1 MPTVSIYED
10 DVKAELG
17 DVLKNYGSKQN
28 MVKSFDELCF
38 NFGLELDEVTSE
50 YEMFK
55 KERGDAFKPEDA
67 IGKSKEQ
74 IFRVEVPANRY
85 DLLSHEG
92 LMIAFKVFLGL
103 IKPPKVKLS
112 TNKAVY
118 TIQVDKSVY
127 PLRPFVVGAV
137 LRNMR
142 FTPSIYRSFI
152 DCQDKLHQ
160 NLCRRRT
167 LVAIGTHD
175 LDKITSETI
184 CYTAKTPNSINFVPL
199 KQSAKMDGNELL
211 DHYLKHPD
219 LKEYCRIIKDSPVF
233 PLITDNDKTVLSL
246 PPIIN
251 SEHSKITLETRN
263 VFIEMTASDLTKAN
277 VCLNTFVTHFS
288 QYCSEPFTVEPVIVK
303 YPSDHG
309 YATVAGRDFVYP
321 QLETR
326 TMTVNSE
333 TIKAGVNPNDA
344 ELNQSK
350 ICSLLTR
357 MCCESIVTSP
367 STISVEVPIYR
378 SDIMHACDIIEDVCI
393 AYGFGN
399 IVAEQAK
406 TLGKPREQPINKLSD
421 LLREKLAMFGYD
433 ECLNWTLCSEKE
445 NFSYMGREKVPQ
457 VVLTDG
463 TSKWN
468 LEKEVPVRLSNPKT
482 REFDIVRTSL
492 LPGLLKV
499 VASNKHNPV
508 PNRLFEVGDVVFQ
521 TRGEGA
527 VNERRIAAI
536 YAGKTAGF
544 ELKHGLVNSLMRFM
558 GYVLE
563 EELGQQFCKISKT
576 YSLRECSHP
585 SFLKEMQGE
594 IVVDNVVVGV
604 VGVVHPNVL
613 EEYGIDFAVCSAMEL
628 NLEPFL
634 EWIMKSKA

>member
-17 DVLKNYGSKQN
+17 SILEGYGSKKSL
-28 MVKSFDELCF
+28 VKSFDELCF

-50 YEMFK
+50 FEMFK

-67 IGKSKEQ
+67 VGKSTEQ

-103 IKPPKVKLS
+103 IKPPNVRLS
-112 TNKAVY
+112 TPTPVY
-118 TIQVDKSVY
+118 EIKVDPSVY

-137 LRNMR
+137 LRNVK

-175 LDKITSETI
+175 LDKLTGTTVQYSARKPETI
-184 CYTAKTPNSINFVPL
+184 NFTPL
-199 KQSAKMDGNELL
+199 KQTVSMTGNEMLEF
-211 DHYLKHPD
+211 YLKHPD
-219 LKEYCRIIKDSPVF
+219 LKEYCRIIKDSAVF
-233 PLITDNDKTVLSL
+233 PLITDSKDTVLSL

-251 SEHSKITLETRN
+251 SDHSKISLNTKN
-263 VFIEMTASDLTKAN
+263 VFIEMTATDLTKAN
-277 VCLNTFVTHFS
+277 VCLNTFVSHFS
-288 QYCSEPFTVEPVIVK
+288 QYCSEPFTVEPVVVR

-309 YATVAGRDFVYP
+309 YAAVAGRSLVYP
-321 QLETR
+321 NLETR
-326 TMTVNSE
+326 TMTVQSS
-333 TIKAGVNPNDA
+333 TIKAGVNKDDEA
-344 ELNQSK
+344 LTADK

-357 MCCESIVTSP
+357 MCCESRVVNAES
-367 STISVEVPIYR
+367 ISVQVPVFR
-378 SDIMHACDIIEDVCI
+378 SDIMHACDIVEDVCI

-399 IVAEQAK
+399 MPARPAR
-406 TLGKPREQPINKLSD
+406 TLGKPREQPVNKLSD

-445 NFSYMGREKVPQ
+445 NFTAMGREKVPT
-457 VVLTDG
+457 VVGDAG
-463 TSKWN
+463 TSKWDLN
-468 LEKEVPVRLSNPKT
+468 KEVPVRLSNPKT
-482 REFDIVRTSL
+482 KEFEIVRTSL

-508 PNRLFEVGDVVFQ
+508 PIRLFEVGDVVFQ
-521 TRGEGA
+521 STGEA

-544 ELKHGLVNSLMRFM
+544 ELKHGLLNAVMRFL

-563 EELGQQFCKISKT
+563 EELGENFCKIKT
-576 YSLRECSHP
+576 TYNLCESSHP

-594 IVVDNVVVGV
+594 VVVAGIPVGV

-613 EEYGIDFAVCSAMEL
+613 AEYGIDFAVASALEL

-634 EWIMKSKA
+634 KWVLESKH

>member
-17 DVLKNYGSKQN
+17 EVLSNYGSKKN
-28 MVKSFDELCF
+28 LVKSFDELCF

-67 IGKSKEQ
+67 VGKSTEQ

-103 IKPPKVKLS
+103 IKPPHVRLSVATPVYEIKV
-112 TNKAVY
+112 
-118 TIQVDKSVY
+118 DPSVY

-137 LRNMR
+137 LRNLK

-175 LDKITSETI
+175 LDKLTGTTVHYS
-184 CYTAKTPNSINFVPL
+184 ARKPDVINFVPL
-199 KQSAKMDGNELL
+199 KQSVSMNGHELL
-211 DHYLKHPD
+211 DFYLKHPD

-233 PLITDNDKTVLSL
+233 PLITDSKDTVLSL

-251 SEHSKITLETRN
+251 SDHSKITLDTRN
-263 VFIEMTASDLTKAN
+263 VFIEMTATDLTKAN
-277 VCLNTFVTHFS
+277 VCLNTFVSHFS
-288 QYCSEPFTVEPVIVK
+288 QYCAEPFTVEPVVVR

-309 YATVAGRDFVYP
+309 YAAVAGRSIMYP
-321 QLETR
+321 NLETR
-326 TMTVNSE
+326 TMTVDST
-333 TIKAGVNPNDA
+333 TIKAGVNPDDDSLTA
-344 ELNQSK
+344 HK

-357 MCCESIVTSP
+357 MCCESKVISDE
-367 STISVEVPIYR
+367 SISVEVPVYR
-378 SDIMHACDIIEDVCI
+378 SDIMHACDIVEDVCI

-399 IVAEQAK
+399 MPARPAQ
-406 TLGKPREQPINKLSD
+406 TLGKPREQPVNKLSD

-445 NFSYMGREKVPQ
+445 NFTAMGREKVPT
-457 VVLTDG
+457 VVTDAG
-463 TSKWN
+463 TCKWD
-468 LEKEVPVRLSNPKT
+468 LSKEVPVRLSNPKT
-482 REFDIVRTSL
+482 KEFEIVRTSL

-508 PNRLFEVGDVVFQ
+508 PIKLFEVGDVVFQ
-521 TRGEGA
+521 SAGEA

-544 ELKHGLVNSLMRFM
+544 ELKHGLLNAVMRFL

-563 EELGQQFCKISKT
+563 EELGENFCRIKNT
-576 YSLRECSHP
+576 YSLRESSHP

-594 IVVDNVVVGV
+594 VVVDGTPVGV

-613 EEYGIDFAVCSAMEL
+613 AEYGIDFAVASAMEI

-634 EWIMKSKA
+634 KWVLESKH